1 MINVGTIPII
11 AVYQGFT
18 PIIAIAKGYD
28 VFNIGAVSESNFLTA
43 DGYIFE
49 TSDGNTFLAKEE

>member
-1 MINVGTIPII
+1 MIYQGTIPII
-11 AVYQGFT
+11 EVRQGLT

-28 VFNIGAVSESNFLTA
+28 VFEIASESNFITA
-43 DGYIFE
+43 DGNVFE